1 MEFLIL
7 RAMSTMVPRPILIR
21 ANLKGRQI
29 ADFQGGKCT
38 FAPIYLKSSEKEGE
52 TFSTFLIGGRM
63 PTMLLRSIFDIRVNY
78 VEILVKISAY
88 SELSRLKMFL
98 CPNLSQNP

>member
-1 MEFLIL
+1 
-7 RAMSTMVPRPILIR
+7 MSTMVPRPILIR

-29 ADFQGGKCT
+29 AYFQGGKCK
-38 FAPIYLKSSEKEGE
+38 FAPSYLKISEEGE
-52 TFSTFLIGGRM
+52 TFSAFLIGGRM

-78 VEILVKISAY
+78 VEIFVKISAY

-98 CPNLSQNP
+98 CPNLSQNPYKGG